1 MFLLMNIKD
10 SIFIIILIK
19 LLECSIMIIGIIK
32 MLKEMDMF
40 DFILYYF
47 IKFNI
52 KYEYLF
58 SKILLFKEVI
68 LLKKYFSFFY

>member
-1 MFLLMNIKD
+1 
-10 SIFIIILIK
+10 
-19 LLECSIMIIGIIK
+19 MIIGIIK

-58 SKILLFKEVI
+58 SKILLFKEII
-68 LLKKYFSFFY
+68 LLKNQFFLYKISNYNIYLFLI